1 MRIALD
7 AMGGDRAP
15 EAVVEGAVLALNQV
29 PTDVEVVLVGDQ
41 ERIKPILDRLGPPN
55 ERLHLQHASEVVAMD
70 EVPSMALRHF
80 KDSSIRVCYNL
91 HKAGEADAV
100 VSAGNTGAIMALG
113 VVIMGRLELVDRPAL
128 ASAFP
133 ALRGPTLLIDVG
145 ANVDCTPMMLLQFGY
160 MGSVYAERVMGLAQ
174 PKVGLLNVGE
184 EPGKGNTTV
193 KQASEYLR
201 SSALNFR
208 GNVEGRDLFVGETQV
223 IVCDGFVGNICL
235 KLVEGLAI
243 NFNVF
248 FREIMTSTLRG
259 RLGGLLLKDHFRD
272 VATRMDYATYG
283 GAPLLGINGVSL
295 IGHGSSSPKA
305 IVSAIKAAANT
316 VRSQVTKHL
325 SEGLAQYHDNL
336 AAGRVR
342 EPRPHPASSQ
352 PAP

>member
-15 EAVVEGAVLALNQV
+15 EAVVEGAVLALAQV
-29 PTDVEVVLVGDQ
+29 PADVEVVLVGDL
-41 ERIKPILDRLGPPN
+41 ERIKPILDHLGPPSD
-55 ERLHLQHASEVVAMD
+55 RLHLQHASEVVAMD
-70 EVPSMALRHF
+70 EAPGVALRRL

-100 VSAGNTGAIMALG
+100 VSAGNTGAVMALG
-113 VVIMGRLELVDRPAL
+113 VVIMGRLAEVDRPAL

-160 MGSVYAERVMGLAQ
+160 MGSVYAERVMGLERPQ
-174 PKVGLLNVGE
+174 VGLLNVGE
-184 EPGKGNTTV
+184 EPGKGNTAV
-193 KQASEYLR
+193 KQASEYLKN
-201 SSALNFR
+201 SALNFR

-248 FREIMTSTLRG
+248 FREIMTGTIKG
-259 RLGGLLLKDHFRD
+259 RLGGLLLKNNFRD

-295 IGHGSSSPKA
+295 ICHGSSSPKA
-305 IVSAIKAAANT
+305 IVSAVKAAANT
-316 VRSQVTKHL
+316 VRAEVTRHL
-325 SEGLAQYHDNL
+325 SEGLEHYHDSL
-336 AAGRVR
+336 AAGKVR
-342 EPRPHPASSQ
+342 ELRPHTVPGGPGQ
-352 PAP
+352 